1 MKALAVVLLLAASFV
16 VSSAYAQ
23 IPIPPPFPGNGNS
36 EVKVAENDRAPPHI
50 EILTDKLTEG
60 KNVFQVRITDDSS
73 LRIREVKFVQN
84 GQLKTEGLF
93 KDQNDVYKAL
103 IDVHLPSRIVMVTA
117 GDVNGNI
124 ATAFKEY
131 DVAPSQDFLSQIMD
145 MFSQIPK
152 YIQNIV
158 GSR

>member
-1 MKALAVVLLLAASFV
+1 LKLLAAVLLLAAASL

-23 IPIPPPFPGNGNS
+23 IPIPPPFPGSGNG
-36 EVKVAENDRAPPHI
+36 EVKIAENDRTPPHI

-103 IDVHLPSRIVMVTA
+103 IDVHPPSRVVMVTA
-117 GDVNGNI
+117 GDANGNI

-131 DVAPSQDFLSQIMD
+131 DIAPSQDFLSQIID
-145 MFSQIPK
+145 MLSQIPK

-158 GSR
+158 S